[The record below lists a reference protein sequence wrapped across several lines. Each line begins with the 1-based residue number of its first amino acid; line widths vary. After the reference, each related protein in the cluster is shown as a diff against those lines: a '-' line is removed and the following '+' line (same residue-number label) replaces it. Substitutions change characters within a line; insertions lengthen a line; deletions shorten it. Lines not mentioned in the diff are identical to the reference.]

1 MPQTTPPH
9 DWTEDNLQSLQ
20 SHILA
25 EEQAHPEATGDF
37 SWILS
42 AIALATKTIAN
53 KVRRARIDDVLGEL
67 GETNTHGEAQ
77 QKLDVIANDIIKAC
91 LGARANIGVL
101 VSEEDE
107 EPMVLRTHAEG
118 GRYAVL
124 FDPLDGSSNIDFS
137 VGVGTIFSILRLE
150 DGHAAKGVDAILHD
164 GAQQVAAGYVLFGS
178 STVFVLTTGNG
189 VDMFV
194 LDQSI
199 GAFVLVKSKLRI
211 PEANNTYSINEAN
224 TKQFPQGYRNY
235 LDWAHDS
242 NYTSR
247 YIGSMVADVH
257 RTLLKGG
264 VFLYPPTEA
273 HSDGKLRLMYEV
285 NPMSM
290 IIEEAG
296 GRAIS
301 DRGRVLDIKPDSLH
315 QRSVVIMGSPEEV
328 AHVERFLDS

>member
-211 PEANNTYSINEAN
+211 PEANRTYSINEAN
-224 TKQFPQGYRNY
+224 TKYFPQGYRNY
-235 LDWAHDS
+235 LDWAHES
-242 NYTSR
+242 TYTSR

-257 RTLLKGG
+257 RVLMKGG
-264 VFLYPPTEA
+264 VFLYPPTENA
-273 HSDGKLRLMYEV
+273 PKGKLRLLYEA
-285 NPMSM
+285 NPMSFLM
-290 IIEEAG
+290 EQAG
-296 GRAIS
+296 GKAFSGTQRTMEIEPEE
-301 DRGRVLDIKPDSLH
+301 IH
-315 QRSVVIMGSPEEV
+315 QRTSVVMGSPSEV
-328 AHVERFLDS
+328 DRVQSFLE